1 MPKTQA
7 AAAFARAERAFMAH
21 LPDAG
26 AALAACLAAD
36 PAHAVAH
43 AVQGLGALSLGRVAL
58 RPVAVAAYGRAIAYA
73 GANGRATAFA
83 AALGLWLDGNMLAA
97 AARLEA
103 HLDAD
108 PSDAL
113 AFKLAH
119 GIRFMGGDAPGMLRA
134 SAQAARRF
142 PAEAPLGSFVL
153 GCHAFS
159 LEEAGDYSAAEAVG
173 LAAVEADAADAWGLH
188 AVAHVYEMTG
198 QPLRGA
204 DWLEKTQPDW
214 QLCNNFGLHVAWHLA
229 LFRLELGEGEAAL
242 ALYDSAIRRT
252 PSDEYRDVANAVS
265 LLVRLEQ
272 LGYCVDDRWA
282 ALGTHAQNFA
292 ADDALVFAMLHRLVA
307 AQQSGAYAART
318 AIAQALDAL
327 AQQPHDQGRTAARV
341 GAKFARLIDEQ
352 AVDDADLDALL
363 AAMPAIGGSHAQRD
377 VFVRLLAERAF
388 LRGDW
393 IQARRILAFRHRNR
407 SPDRF
412 SRELLQRR
420 RAAARPGTDLRT

>member
-1 MPKTQA
+1 MPTKQA

-26 AALAACLAAD
+26 PALAACLAAD
-36 PAHAVAH
+36 PAHAVAY
-43 AVQGLGALSLGRVAL
+43 AVQGLGALSLGRAAL
-58 RPVAVAAYGRAIAYA
+58 RPVAVAAHARAVTHT
-73 GANGRATAFA
+73 GADIRAAAFA
-83 AALGLWLDGNMLAA
+83 GALGLWLDGNMLAA

-119 GIRFMGGDAPGMLRA
+119 GMRFMGGDAPGMLRA
-134 SAQAARRF
+134 SAQAVRRF
-142 PAEAPLGSFVL
+142 PADIPLGSFVL

-159 LEEAGDYSAAEAVG
+159 LEEAGDYSAAEVVG

-198 QPLRGA
+198 QALRGA
-204 DWLEKTQPDW
+204 DWLEKSQPDW

-242 ALYDSAIRRT
+242 ALYDAAIRPI

-272 LGYCVDDRWA
+272 LGHSAGDRWA
-282 ALGTHAQNFA
+282 ALVDHARDFA

-307 AQQSGAYAART
+307 AQQSGAAATRA

-327 AQQPHDQGRTAARV
+327 AERVHDQGQVAARV
-341 GAKFARLIDEQ
+341 GAKLARLIDGQGADE
-352 AVDDADLDALL
+352 ADLDATL
-363 AAMPAIGGSHAQRD
+363 AALPEIGGSHAQRD

-393 IQARRILAFRHRNR
+393 AQARYILAFRHRNR
-407 SPDRF
+407 VPDRF
-412 SRELLQRR
+412 CRELLQSRR
-420 RAAARPGTDLRT
+420 DHATPAADLRT

>member
-1 MPKTQA
+1 VPKNQA

-26 AALAACLAAD
+26 AAVAACLAAD
-36 PAHAVAH
+36 PTHAAAH
-43 AVQGLGALSLGRVAL
+43 AVQGLGALSLGRAAL
-58 RPVAVAAYGRAIAYA
+58 RPVAVAAHARALSYA
-73 GANGRATAFA
+73 GTDKRAAAFT

-108 PSDAL
+108 ASDAL

-119 GIRFMGGDAPGMLRA
+119 GIRFMIGDAVGMLRA
-134 SAQAARRF
+134 STQAARRF
-142 PAEAPLGSFVL
+142 PADAPLGSFVL

-198 QPLRGA
+198 QALRGA
-204 DWLEKTQPDW
+204 NWLEATQPDW

-229 LFRLELGEGEAAL
+229 LFRLELGEGDAAL
-242 ALYDSAIRRT
+242 ALYDAAIRPT

-265 LLVRLEQ
+265 LLVRVEQ
-272 LGYCVDDRWA
+272 LGYSVGDRWA
-282 ALGTHAQNFA
+282 ALGSHAQNFA
-292 ADDALVFAMLHRLVA
+292 ADDALVFAMLHRLIA
-307 AQQSGAYAART
+307 ARQSGAVAASA
-318 AIAQALDAL
+318 AIAQALDGL
-327 AQQPHDQGRTAARV
+327 AARAHDQGQIAARV
-341 GAKFARLIDEQ
+341 GAKFARLIVGQTAADG
-352 AVDDADLDALL
+352 DLDATLL
-363 AAMPAIGGSHAQRD
+363 ALPEIGGSHAQRD

-393 IQARRILAFRHRNR
+393 AQARRVLAFRHRNR
-407 SPDRF
+407 APDRF
-412 SRELLQRR
+412 SRELLQRQFSR
-420 RAAARPGTDLRT
+420 TQPVADLRA

>member
-7 AAAFARAERAFMAH
+7 ASAFARAERAFMSH
-21 LPDAG
+21 MPDAG

-36 PAHAVAH
+36 PAHAAAH
-43 AVQGLGALSLGRVAL
+43 AVQGLGALSLGRAGL

-73 GANGRATAFA
+73 GTDKRAAAFA
-83 AALGLWLDGNMLAA
+83 AALGLWLDGNMSAA

-103 HLDAD
+103 HLEAD

-119 GIRFMGGDAPGMLRA
+119 GIRFMVGDAVGMLRA
-134 SAQAARRF
+134 STQAARRF
-142 PAEAPLGSFVL
+142 PADAPLGSFVL

-198 QPLRGA
+198 QALRGA
-204 DWLEKTQPDW
+204 NLLETTQPDW

-229 LFRLELGEGEAAL
+229 LFRLELGEADAAL
-242 ALYDSAIRRT
+242 ALYDAAIRPT

-265 LLVRLEQ
+265 LLARLEQ
-272 LGYCVDDRWA
+272 LGHSVGDRWA
-282 ALGTHAQNFA
+282 ALGAHAQNFA

-307 AQQSGAYAART
+307 AHASGAAATSAAIGQTLEALGQQS
-318 AIAQALDAL
+318 
-327 AQQPHDQGRTAARV
+327 HDQGRVAARV
-341 GAKFARLIDEQ
+341 GAKFARLIDGQ
-352 AVDDADLDALL
+352 TADDAELDATL
-363 AAMPAIGGSHAQRD
+363 AALPEIGGSHAQRD
-377 VFVRLLAERAF
+377 VFVRLLAQRAF
-388 LRGDW
+388 VRGDW
-393 IQARRILAFRHRNR
+393 AQARRILAVRHRNR
-407 SPDRF
+407 APDRF
-412 SRELLQRR
+412 SRELLQRQPER
-420 RAAARPGTDLRT
+420 ARPRADLRA